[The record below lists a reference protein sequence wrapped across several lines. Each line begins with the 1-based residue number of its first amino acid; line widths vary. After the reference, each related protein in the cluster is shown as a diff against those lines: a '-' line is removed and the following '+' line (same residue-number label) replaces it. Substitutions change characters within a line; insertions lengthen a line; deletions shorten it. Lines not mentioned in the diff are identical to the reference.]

1 MGKYILSF
9 MKKLN
14 QFWCLYKFHRQNIV
28 HTYFLLKIS
37 MNNNDYCALCGIRV
51 LINNEEEYGMENE

>member
-1 MGKYILSF
+1 

-14 QFWCLYKFHRQNIV
+14 QFWCLYKFHRQNMV

-37 MNNNDYCALCGIRV
+37 MNNNDYYVLRGMSV
-51 LINNEEEYGMENE
+51 LINNQEEYGMENE

>member
-1 MGKYILSF
+1 

-14 QFWCLYKFHRQNIV
+14 QFWWLYTFHRQNIV
-28 HTYFLLKIS
+28 CSYFLLKSS
-37 MNNNDYCALCGIRV
+37 MNNNDYYVLRGMSV

>member
-1 MGKYILSF
+1 

-14 QFWCLYKFHRQNIV
+14 QFWCLYQFHRQNIV
-28 HTYFLLKIS
+28 YAYFLLKIS
-37 MNNNDYCALCGIRV
+37 MNNNDYYVLRGMSV